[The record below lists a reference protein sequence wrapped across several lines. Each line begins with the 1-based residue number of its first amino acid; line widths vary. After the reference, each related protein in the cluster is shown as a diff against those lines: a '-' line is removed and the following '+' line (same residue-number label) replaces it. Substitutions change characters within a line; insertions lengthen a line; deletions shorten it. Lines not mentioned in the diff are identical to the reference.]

1 MKKKILDVVKWAW
14 IVIVLAGAGYYC
26 YKNYGKISNYLHT
39 VSIINL
45 VISFL
50 LLMVGKLALSEMTR
64 YSLKKID
71 VKIKYTDALTIT
83 SVTQL
88 GKYLPGGIWHI
99 AGKLGI
105 YKARQISLKKSTQ
118 AIIYENVWLLSSAF
132 MIGLVLLMV
141 SSKDVL
147 CLVYEPLCSSTL
159 QMVVAVTFP
168 ILWVVALY
176 IFERVFFKD
185 TPVIVKDFIMKFFIM
200 IAIWLS
206 FGVSFWLVFP
216 HIAANFLVPITG
228 AFSLSWV
235 VGYVTIFAPGGIGVR
250 EYLLTVLLTSFFS
263 AEEVAIY
270 ATMHRLIWVLEEI
283 VLGASTALIFGI
295 PMTTN
300 ESTQKKTEFT
310 N

>member
-1 MKKKILDVVKWAW
+1 M
-14 IVIVLAGAGYYC
+14 
-26 YKNYGKISNYLHT
+26 
-39 VSIINL
+39 
-45 VISFL
+45 
-50 LLMVGKLALSEMTR
+50 
-64 YSLKKID
+64 
-71 VKIKYTDALTIT
+71 
-83 SVTQL
+83 
-88 GKYLPGGIWHI
+88 
-99 AGKLGI
+99 GI

-132 MIGLVLLMV
+132 IIGLVLLMI

-147 CLVYEPLCSSTL
+147 CSVYQPLCSPNL
-159 QMVVAVTFP
+159 QLAIAVTFP
-168 ILWVVALY
+168 ILWVIALY
-176 IFERVFFKD
+176 IFERLFFKG
-185 TPVIVKDFIMKFFIM
+185 TPVIMKDFITKFFIM

-235 VGYVTIFAPGGIGVR
+235 IGYLTIFAPGGIGVR

-283 VLGASTALIFGI
+283 VLGASTALLFGI
-295 PMTTN
+295 PMSAS
-300 ESTQKKTEFT
+300 ELPIKKAKSEK
-310 N
+310 

>member
-1 MKKKILDVVKWAW
+1 MKKRILDVVKWAW
-14 IVIVLAGAGYYC
+14 IVLVIVGAGYYC

-39 VSIINL
+39 ISVVHLI
-45 VISFL
+45 ISFL

-71 VKIKYTDALTIT
+71 VKIDYTDALTIT

-99 AGKLGI
+99 AGKFGI

-118 AIIYENVWLLSSAF
+118 AIVYENVWLLSSAF
-132 MIGLVLLMV
+132 VIGSVLLMV

-147 CLVYEPLCSSTL
+147 CSVYQPLCSANL
-159 QMVVAVTFP
+159 QMAIAVTLP
-168 ILWVVALY
+168 ILWVIALY
-176 IFERVFFKD
+176 IFEKIFFKD
-185 TPVIVKDFIMKFFIM
+185 NPVIAVDFIIKFFIM

-250 EYLLTVLLTSFFS
+250 EYLLTILLASFFS
-263 AEEVAIY
+263 STEVAIY

-283 VLGASTALIFGI
+283 VLGAGTALIFGI
-295 PMTTN
+295 PMTASGPTK
-300 ESTQKKTEFT
+300 EKSK
-310 N
+310 